1 MKRGSGEHGPLHE
14 IAIQGR
20 HDPPSFPFFLGNFS
34 LPPTTTPKSLRPLD
48 AGRPSLREGRKGEP
62 HSGQDAER
70 RAAPHS
76 ECCHLLPSNLG
87 TGVEFL
93 GNAAFR
99 PPPQTRPMPFGNES
113 TRDSLFQTSRI
124 YNKLRRSPM
133 PFGNES
139 TRDSEGFNSLGPRM
153 ANGIQVGRSK
163 KCASARQA
171 SPQKTT
177 FTL

>member
-1 MKRGSGEHGPLHE
+1 VKRGSGEHGPLHE

-20 HDPPSFPFFLGNFS
+20 HDPPSFPFFFGNFS

-48 AGRPSLREGRKGEP
+48 AGRPSLREGRKVEP

-99 PPPQTRPMPFGNES
+99 PPPQTRPLPFDNES
-113 TRDSLFQTSRI
+113 TRDVINERYMSTEI
-124 YNKLRRSPM
+124 VASPM

-153 ANGIQVGRSK
+153 ANRIQVGRSK